1 MDSLDHPRR
10 QQQNLLSK
18 QSTTSWVWGQNETT
32 DYKGFKIYNQLAVPN
47 SKSVAVCME
56 CYECNSQNLEVSTTI
71 WEIALGRRGNNSNHL
86 KSHLQHRHID
96 IYNRASSYNAD
107 ASVANVDK
115 AHFEYLLLKLIASEA
130 LPLNFVESEN
140 FRRLIRYANPTI
152 SVISRGEIRTKFIE
166 KKNAVQLK
174 FKTFFH
180 GKIVAT
186 DGWTSC
192 KFIPN

>member
-86 KSHLQHRHID
+86 KSHLQHRHM
-96 IYNRASSYNAD
+96 IYTIGQ
-107 ASVANVDK
+107 VATMQMQVLQMLIK
-115 AHFEYLLLKLIASEA
+115 HILLKLIASEA

-140 FRRLIRYANPTI
+140 IRRLIRYANPTI

-180 GKIVAT
+180 GKVIAATT